1 MKLRLTNQLYG
12 AVAVLAL
19 VASAGNALAQGESY
33 IVSGQVVSDTAL
45 PADGGYIGDLASAS
59 ISDSGCSSCQSG
71 TCSGGT
77 CSGGTC
83 SGGDCSGGDCGGGV
97 LGKLRSRC
105 GDADCAVCQDRR
117 YDQSDLFYNYYS
129 GGNCNTSNAQ
139 MYISPVPVP
148 HFVGH
153 TFNTYQPLSVQA
165 QRPLPQQLRRRAWNQ
180 SDQGAL
186 FVSADQAGGEQSV
199 LEQAAFTALMITP
212 V

>member
-1 MKLRLTNQLYG
+1 MKLRLTNQLYS

-83 SGGDCSGGDCGGGV
+83 SGGTCSGGDCGGGV

-153 TFNTYQPLSVQA
+153 TFNTYQPLYPHEFLYKHKDRYHNNYDDGRGINRTKVRYSYPPIKQA
-165 QRPLPQQLRRRAWNQ
+165 VSNLYWNKLRLPR
-180 SDQGAL
+180 
-186 FVSADQAGGEQSV
+186 
-199 LEQAAFTALMITP
+199 
-212 V
+212 